1 MIKQL
6 GYLLLVAASVLGLIM
21 LFTYDIIKIDWISM
35 MEIQSS
41 YRPME
46 KPLGVPAGSIPIEGA
61 AYIAGVGVPVNPVT
75 VDDISLQR
83 GAELYKINCVIC
95 HGATGKGDGVIGTF
109 FEFKPADL
117 TSAVVQ
123 QTSDGAMF
131 LVISTGVEGR
141 MPPLNENLN
150 VRERWDVVN
159 YIRTLGNAETP

>member
-6 GYLLLVAASVLGLIM
+6 VYLLLLGLALLGLVM

-35 MEIQSS
+35 MELQTSFK
-41 YRPME
+41 PME
-46 KPLGVPAGSIPIEGA
+46 NPLGVPAGSIPVEGA
-61 AYIAGVGVPVNPVT
+61 AYIAGVGVPVNPVS
-75 VDDISLQR
+75 VDEVSLQR

-95 HGATGKGDGVIGTF
+95 HGDAGKGDGVIGTF

-123 QTSDGAMF
+123 QTSDGSMF
-131 LVISTGVEGR
+131 MVISAGVDGR
-141 MPPLNENLN
+141 MPPLNENLS

-159 YIRTLGNAETP
+159 HIRTLGTAETP

>member
-6 GYLLLVAASVLGLIM
+6 VFLLLLGLALLGFVM

-35 MEIQSS
+35 MELQPS
-41 YRPME
+41 YKPME
-46 KPLGVPAGSIPIEGA
+46 KPLGVPAGSIPVEGA
-61 AYIAGVGVPVNPVT
+61 AYIAGVGVPVNPVSA
-75 VDDISLQR
+75 DEISLQR

-95 HGATGKGDGVIGTF
+95 HGEAGKGDGVIGTF

-123 QTSDGAMF
+123 ETSDGSMF
-131 LVISTGVEGR
+131 MVISTGVEGR
-141 MPPLNENLN
+141 MPPLNENLS